1 MKSNNTVLVALFAAL
16 IVVLSLVP
24 PIPLPA
30 IPVPVT
36 LQTLGAMLAGAMLGP
51 VRGALACL
59 LYLALAAIGLPVLPG
74 GRGGMGAFLGPTGGF
89 LIGMPIGAF
98 VTGWLARRLA
108 GRAPGTLGR
117 RGGLCGRLRGRW
129 HRGGVCLR
137 RALAGLCRQ
146 DGPGQGGAG
155 RGRVRARRSDQGG
168 RGRLGGVAR
177 GARLAHAGPLRLAG
191 GRMRTGNPQLTHGGF
206 PVQVRH

>member
-108 GRAPGTLGR
+108 GRAPGTWAGVAGFAVACVVGGIAVVYACGVPWLASVAKMDLGKA
-117 RGGLCGRLRGRW
+117 
-129 HRGGVCLR
+129 
-137 RALAGLCRQ
+137 ALAVAVFV
-146 DGPGQGGAG
+146 PGDLIKAAVAAWVTS
-155 RGRVRARRSDQGG
+155 R
-168 RGRLGGVAR
+168 VAR
-177 GARLAHAGPLRLAG
+177 VWPLP
-191 GRMRTGNPQLTHGGF
+191 GR
-206 PVQVRH
+206 